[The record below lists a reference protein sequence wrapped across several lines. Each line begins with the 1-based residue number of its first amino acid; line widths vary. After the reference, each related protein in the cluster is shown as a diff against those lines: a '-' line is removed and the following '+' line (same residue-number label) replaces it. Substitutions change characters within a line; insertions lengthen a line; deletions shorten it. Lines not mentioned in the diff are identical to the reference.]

1 MLIWA
6 LVLYRWQMRRCVR
19 IQYGRLCI
27 SEQWMEWVTYKV
39 CQIRRSR
46 RGSRALGHRAR
57 PRGCRSPRRDSE
69 TPQCH
74 TRWLLGWHEERG
86 KGWRKR
92 EKMQHEVMVANEVDS
107 RQTGN
112 VNLNVSERE
121 RVPAFFIWWKALPI
135 IECCSVSPFFSVR
148 TWGHNFFFFF
158 FFYSARLK
166 STRRRQATQTL
177 PRHCDFDSSPPPTK
191 TRCPLRLGKLL
202 QSSLASLF
210 LSFLASVVLRFQLMV
225 GTGGVQWKP
234 SQLKSHHSLS
244 IKRASVKVLTC
255 FLPVAV
261 RDSAPSFRR
270 MTRAFC

>member
-57 PRGCRSPRRDSE
+57 PPGCRSPRRDSE

-92 EKMQHEVMVANEVDS
+92 EKMQHEVIVANEVDS

-148 TWGHNFFFFF
+148 TWGHNFFFSFF
-158 FFYSARLK
+158 FLLRTIKIYQKKAGD
-166 STRRRQATQTL
+166 TGAAQTL
-177 PRHCDFDSSPPPTK
+177 WFWQLPPSDK
-191 TRCPLRLGKLL
+191 D
-202 QSSLASLF
+202 A
-210 LSFLASVVLRFQLMV
+210 LSFAPWQTITKQFGKFVLIFSCLR
-225 GTGGVQWKP
+225 GAA
-234 SQLKSHHSLS
+234 LS
-244 IKRASVKVLTC
+244 IDGGDWGSSVKAQSTKK
-255 FLPVAV
+255 
-261 RDSAPSFRR
+261 SS
-270 MTRAFC
+270 

>member
-1 MLIWA
+1 
-6 LVLYRWQMRRCVR
+6 MRRCVR
-19 IQYGRLCI
+19 IQYGRSCI

-57 PRGCRSPRRDSE
+57 PQGCRSPRRDSE

-107 RQTGN
+107 QQTGN

-121 RVPAFFIWWKALPI
+121 RVPAFFIWWKALMI
-135 IECCSVSPFFSVR
+135 IECCSVSLFSQSEHEAI
-148 TWGHNFFFFF
+148 TFNF
-158 FFYSARLK
+158 FFYSTWLK
-166 STRRRQATQTL
+166 STKRRQATQTL

-191 TRCPLRLGKLL
+191 TCCPLRLGKLL

-270 MTRAFC
+270 MTQAFC